1 MVNSFPQASEEP
13 SRWYV
18 LNAIF
23 GKELQT
29 CQLLRQEEIECFVPM
44 RYEMRRVKQK
54 PVRVLVPAVH
64 NLVFVHATKAYLEDF
79 KSRVPFTLYFM
90 TRKEGVHRTLLT
102 VPDGE
107 MSAFIRVARMVEE
120 KRWDHLLNVI
130 PIHKGD
136 CFYIPSGTIH
146 AIRRGTLL
154 LEIQQN
160 SDLTYRL
167 YDYGRRRRLPHSGQ
181 LWPLSLSGWYVR
193 WLQRE
198 CRTAGERVSVDH
210 LLRRRRA
217 GRHHKRGHEQVGSVF
232 EQVQQL
238 RFV

>member
-1 MVNSFPQASEEP
+1 MANLFPLASEEP

-90 TRKEGVHRTLLT
+90 TRKEGMRRTLLT

-120 KRWDHLLNVI
+120 DIHYFRPEEIHLE
-130 PIHKGD
+130 KG
-136 CFYIPSGTIH
+136 I
-146 AIRRGTLL
+146 
-154 LEIQQN
+154 
-160 SDLTYRL
+160 
-167 YDYGRRRRLPHSGQ
+167 
-181 LWPLSLSGWYVR
+181 
-193 WLQRE
+193 
-198 CRTAGERVSVDH
+198 RVSGGTVIIRIYRQYKEPGNRGEH
-210 LLRRRRA
+210 RRSRYA
-217 GRHHKRGHEQVGSVF
+217 HSVNG
-232 EQVQQL
+232 ESHILQAVCQ
-238 RFV
+238 

>member
-1 MVNSFPQASEEP
+1 MTNPFPQASEEP

-90 TRKEGVHRTLLT
+90 TRKEGMRRTLLT

-120 KRWDHLLNVI
+120 DIHYFRPEEIHLEKGIRVRVHGGPFDGLEGHLLKV
-130 PIHKGD
+130 KGKRSKRIVVRL
-136 CFYIPSGTIH
+136 CGVT
-146 AIRRGTLL
+146 AVAAA
-154 LEIQQN
+154 EIKP
-160 SDLTYRL
+160 DLIEV
-167 YDYGRRRRLPHSGQ
+167 LPADTD
-181 LWPLSLSGWYVR
+181 P
-193 WLQRE
+193 
-198 CRTAGERVSVDH
+198 AK
-210 LLRRRRA
+210 A
-217 GRHHKRGHEQVGSVF
+217 
-232 EQVQQL
+232 
-238 RFV
+238 